1 MTMWIDG
8 LEVLVGQEKK
18 TDATGKVLHLKCGSL
33 TKKERLEK
41 KFLNELI
48 YIASLVDERIENIEI
63 HLDNKANKIKVH
75 AKPEESKNQTDTS
88 KKPSFGQKELVSTQK
103 SVGRISDIISNNK
116 LVKRLI
122 PHGKHSNLK
131 NTDSSLEVSSNGNNP
146 LDEYAIIADGL
157 SNFQSLNAD
166 KDGISPNHSSIKP
179 LQNKVSRIA
188 RTSGLDKGSKYSG
201 KHSKDL
207 AQFSFEEFVE
217 LPENKI
223 ALRYA
228 KSVVSQLGKISP
240 LYFFGDVGVGK
251 THLLHAVKREFM
263 KVLPENRMRIITPDA
278 FVGEF
283 TRALKAKRDSE
294 FRARYRSLDL
304 LVIDDVQFFSG
315 KEKTQVEFFHL
326 FNAIYSPG
334 KQMLFASDRP
344 PSDLKN
350 IDKRIKSRLASSAII
365 KMKALEKKSRAKML
379 DYFAKK
385 EGLSLSEGLSKRMSG
400 YVDGDVRKI
409 QGLIKTILMS
419 DIFAPWV
426 VRRKYHSEKREDFAA
441 EKNTIEVTEEMV
453 DFAQIEEFLL
463 SLSLLRRKTITPMAL
478 KQAIEQNFSISPEH
492 WISQRRDKTFKE
504 AFHLYVYMLR
514 KYCNMRV
521 NAIAELLQAQS
532 YSVLYSMKTAE
543 KNVREKKE
551 WKQRIQDVFKLIEEL
566 D

>member
-8 LEVLVGQEKK
+8 LEVLAGHEKK
-18 TDATGKVLHLKCGSL
+18 TNDVGKVLHLTCGSL
-33 TKKERLEK
+33 TKKEHLEK
-41 KFLNELI
+41 KFLSQLV
-48 YIASLVDERIENIEI
+48 YLASMVDERIEKIEI
-63 HLDNKANKIKVH
+63 HLDNKARKSKRTSSKDTSKIKAH
-75 AKPEESKNQTDTS
+75 AKPEDDKNQIQTETS
-88 KKPSFGQKELVSTQK
+88 KKASFGQKELSSTQK
-103 SVGRISDIISNNK
+103 STDGILDIISNNK
-116 LVKRLI
+116 LVKKLI
-122 PHGKHSNLK
+122 PHGQHSNLK
-131 NTDSSLEVSSNGNNP
+131 NIDSSLVVSSNDNTP
-146 LDEYAIIADGL
+146 LSKYATIADGL
-157 SNFQSLNAD
+157 SRFQSLDAN
-166 KDGISPNHSSIKP
+166 KDGISQNHSSIKP
-179 LQNKVSRIA
+179 VQNKVSRV
-188 RTSGLDKGSKYSG
+188 TMSSGLGNGGKYSG
-201 KHSKDL
+201 SHSKDL
-207 AQFSFEEFVE
+207 AQFSFEKFVE

-263 KVLPENRMRIITPDA
+263 KVLPENRGRIITPDA

-385 EGLSLSEGLSKRMSG
+385 EGLSLSEGLSNRMSG

-426 VRRKYHSEKREDFAA
+426 VRKKYHSEKREDFAA
-441 EKNTIEVTEEMV
+441 QKNTIEVTEEMV
-453 DFAQIEEFLL
+453 DFDQIEEFLL

-478 KQAIEQNFSISPEH
+478 KQAIEQNFSISP
-492 WISQRRDKTFKE
+492 R
-504 AFHLYVYMLR
+504 A
-514 KYCNMRV
+514 
-521 NAIAELLQAQS
+521 
-532 YSVLYSMKTAE
+532 
-543 KNVREKKE
+543 
-551 WKQRIQDVFKLIEEL
+551 L